1 MGHSW
6 TVTARYSS
14 VLGQSSV
21 TVLRL
26 TGRPGSLVIESAELL
41 RMVSLSLTAVVDRV
55 IMAWHRLVRSL
66 ECSVLLAVLMVLHRW
81 PVG

>member
-21 TVLRL
+21 TTSSL

-41 RMVSLSLTAVVDRV
+41 RMVSLSLTAVVD
-55 IMAWHRLVRSL
+55 
-66 ECSVLLAVLMVLHRW
+66 
-81 PVG
+81 